1 MTHFITIHVLYWH
14 SDITKD
20 PSFLFI
26 LLEARK
32 TKSTSK
38 YLNWRLTQN
47 PSKRIS
53 KNHHINQV
61 IMRCHEEYITIEPLL
76 VNSECMP
83 KQLNQNLPFETDKN
97 TKASSFKHNW
107 LVDIHLKQLI
117 GMPCMLFPALHSFQ
131 LMQTYGSCTKFFK
144 IQFSVLN
151 RTNSHTQVDNQLPLL
166 SLLFWE
172 KFSLTTYK
180 NVIFDSIT
188 MVCII

>member
-1 MTHFITIHVLYWH
+1 MADLGLCLTSWRLMIHKGTILKKKKKTQICPKIKYKKKKKKKSVQQANFTILRLVGMTHFITIHVSYWH

-53 KNHHINQV
+53 KNHYINQV

-76 VNSECMP
+76 VNSECIP
-83 KQLNQNLPFETDKN
+83 KKLNQKLPFETDEN

-117 GMPCMLFPALHSFQ
+117 GMPCMLFPALHSF
-131 LMQTYGSCTKFFK
+131 
-144 IQFSVLN
+144 
-151 RTNSHTQVDNQLPLL
+151 
-166 SLLFWE
+166 
-172 KFSLTTYK
+172 
-180 NVIFDSIT
+180 
-188 MVCII
+188 